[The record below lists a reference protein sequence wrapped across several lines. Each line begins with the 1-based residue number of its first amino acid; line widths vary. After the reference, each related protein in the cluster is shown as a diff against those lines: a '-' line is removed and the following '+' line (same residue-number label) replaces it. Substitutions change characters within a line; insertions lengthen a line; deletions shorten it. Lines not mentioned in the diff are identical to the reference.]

1 MLFVPFPR
9 LQLFLLSRKLR
20 AGRAARVTIGVSRR
34 NLLYPCIAESSGQY
48 NSARKNA
55 HSLCL
60 LFVSLTGSAAGKILL
75 VAEGPVFTF
84 VALAAAGVFGYQR
97 GSVFF
102 IVLDYFAMSE
112 VLG

>member
-20 AGRAARVTIGVSRR
+20 AGRAARVTIGASRR
-34 NLLYPCIAESSGQY
+34 NSLYPCIAESTGQY

-55 HSLCL
+55 HY
-60 LFVSLTGSAAGKILL
+60 LFVFLTRPAAGKILL